1 MTKYNTG
8 DKVNGYTF
16 VKEYP
21 HFNLWKRNSSGI
33 KECFRKNELPKQTKV
48 EED

>member
-21 HFNLWKRNSSGI
+21 HFNLWKLFLLHKIAG
-33 KECFRKNELPKQTKV
+33 
-48 EED
+48 

>member
-21 HFNLWKRNSSGI
+21 HFNLWKRTQRNQRMLS
-33 KECFRKNELPKQTKV
+33 
-48 EED
+48 